1 MRIWLALAAL
11 WVWPAIAA
19 PIDAAA
25 IQTYDQAQ
33 WSQTVTRCD
42 QLAAH
47 PDDPDRVAPG
57 LERPAMNLDRAIKA
71 CAAALKKDPNHPR
84 LNYQMA
90 RVNGYA
96 GQHAAGEPFR
106 VKAVVAGYPQAL
118 FVVGFIQVTG
128 WSGNPKDVC
137 GGAELVR
144 RSGLSGRLAGQ
155 VGFPHWVLNGAF
167 KGCPVRQDK
176 AEMAAMLAAAK
187 PQARDFYERILIEN
201 LEAQLAAWTPS

>member
-1 MRIWLALAAL
+1 MRIVLALAAF
-11 WVWPAIAA
+11 WVWPAMAA
-19 PIDAAA
+19 PIDAAS
-25 IQTYDQAQ
+25 IVTFDKTK
-33 WSQTVTRCD
+33 WSQSVTRCD
-42 QLAAH
+42 RMAAH

-57 LERPAMNLDRAIKA
+57 LERPDMNLARALKA
-71 CAAALKKDPNHPR
+71 CAAALKKDPDNPR

-96 GQHAAGEPFR
+96 GQHAAGEPYR
-106 VKAVVAGYPQAL
+106 MKAVMAGYPQAL

-144 RSGLSGRLAGQ
+144 RAGLAGRIAGQ
-155 VGFPHWVLNGAF
+155 VGFPHWVLNGTF
-167 KGCPVRQDK
+167 KGCAVRQDK

-187 PQARDFYERILIEN
+187 PQAKDFYQRMLIEN
-201 LEAQLAAWTPS
+201 LETRLAGWAPG